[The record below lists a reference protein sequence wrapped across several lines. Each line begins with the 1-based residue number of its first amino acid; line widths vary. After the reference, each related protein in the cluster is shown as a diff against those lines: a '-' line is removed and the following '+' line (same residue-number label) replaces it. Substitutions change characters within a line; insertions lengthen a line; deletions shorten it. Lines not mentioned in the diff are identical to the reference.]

1 MKKKKQAKT
10 EQAVLAGKVKDLL
23 PEAFD
28 FTKLKAESEDE
39 DGPPEEVHTVSGA
52 GAEPEAQAA
61 SLMAAAKDT
70 EKVKRRKD
78 AKAKAKPKAKAKH
91 LWEDPENQELLG
103 VLRQQTQERRQ
114 KRAKAAR
121 LDKDGVTLQDSI
133 LQAEAGQDA
142 SHFLTEELFGRRK
155 RKRSLRDRFDRNVL
169 RGSAHPL
176 HLDLKGQKQTA
187 G

>member
-1 MKKKKQAKT
+1 
-10 EQAVLAGKVKDLL
+10 
-23 PEAFD
+23 
-28 FTKLKAESEDE
+28 
-39 DGPPEEVHTVSGA
+39 
-52 GAEPEAQAA
+52 AA